1 LFLGEFQN
9 FLISIGLKILMSLDS
24 EISGTQQIQQFQNFL
39 ISIGLKVP
47 MSLDSEISGTHQ
59 IPQIQ
64 GGLPKIDR
72 LVDGAINFEYF
83 RTIPFF
89 RIALHVI
96 RCQIARSSTSDLLQA
111 AYSPG
116 GRH

>member
-1 LFLGEFQN
+1 
-9 FLISIGLKILMSLDS
+9 MSLDS

-59 IPQIQ
+59 IQQIQ

-72 LVDGAINFEYF
+72 LVDGAINLESF

-89 RIALHVI
+89 WIALHVI
-96 RCQIARSSTSDLLQA
+96 RCWLWQQQVAQ
-111 AYSPG
+111 SPG